1 MEKGFN
7 GVVFRLQGLSF
18 ALDALAIREIV
29 GGADWKPLSVEGESE
44 RFIQVRGKVAF
55 VIDLRELF
63 GFSPSTGEGL
73 NSFIAVEAPG
83 GDRSRLAAL
92 WVDTVLELVSVPGS
106 QLKAPDRSEVPLKYV
121 RALFQKDE
129 VTVHVLKVEEILENA
144 FSGRALAL
152 ENKAS

>member
-18 ALDALAIREIV
+18 AIDALAVREIV
-29 GGADWKPLSVEGESE
+29 GGADWKPLSVEDESD
-44 RFIQVRGKVAF
+44 RFIQVRGKAAF
-55 VIDLRELF
+55 VVDLRVLF

-73 NSFIAVEAPG
+73 NSFIAVEASG
-83 GDRSRLAAL
+83 SDRNRLAAL
-92 WVDTVLELVSVPGS
+92 WVDTVLELVHVPGG
-106 QLKAPDRSEVPLKYV
+106 QLKAPDRSEIPLKYV
-121 RALFQKDE
+121 RALFQNDE
-129 VTVHVLKVEEILENA
+129 TVVHVLKVEEILEQA